1 MSETANDA
9 QVDYWNDAA
18 GPTWV
23 QFQAQLDRQLTPL
36 GAEAMRVL
44 APAGGERIL
53 DVGCGCGDT
62 SAQLAERV
70 GAAGAVV
77 GVDISAP
84 MLTVARGRPVAAG
97 AATPDFR
104 QADAQSAD
112 LGRAAFD
119 AVFSRFGVMF
129 FADPQAA
136 FANIR
141 QSLRPGGRMNFVCW
155 RPLSE
160 NPWMRE
166 PMEAARPF
174 LPPSPPPDPFAPGPY
189 AFADPDRLR
198 GILTRAGFSSV
209 AIDPFDARIG
219 GADIEQTLALTFRV
233 GPLGAALRDHPGCA
247 DVLGEAVRASIIPY
261 QTTVG
266 VLMPAAVWIVSARNG

>member
-1 MSETANDA
+1 MTETTNEA
-9 QVDYWNDAA
+9 QIDYWNDAA

-23 QFQAQLDRQLTPL
+23 RFQAQLDRQLTPL
-36 GAEAMRVL
+36 GAEALRVL
-44 APAGGERIL
+44 APAAGERVL

-62 SAQLAERV
+62 SAQLAGRV

-84 MLTVARGRPVAAG
+84 MLAVARARPVAAG

-112 LGRAAFD
+112 LGAAAFD
-119 AVFSRFGVMF
+119 AIFSRFGVMF

-141 QSLRPGGRMNFVCW
+141 KSLRPGGRMSFVCW
-155 RPLSE
+155 RPLAE

-174 LPPSPPPDPFAPGPY
+174 LPPAPPSDPLAPGPY
-189 AFADPDRLR
+189 AFADPDRVR
-198 GILTRAGFSSV
+198 GILEGAGFSGV

-233 GPLGAALRDHPGCA
+233 GPLGAALREHPQYA
-247 DVLGEAVRASIIPY
+247 DVLAEAVRGAISPY
-261 QTTVG
+261 DTAGG
-266 VLMPAAVWIVSARNG
+266 VLMPAAVWIVSAGKD